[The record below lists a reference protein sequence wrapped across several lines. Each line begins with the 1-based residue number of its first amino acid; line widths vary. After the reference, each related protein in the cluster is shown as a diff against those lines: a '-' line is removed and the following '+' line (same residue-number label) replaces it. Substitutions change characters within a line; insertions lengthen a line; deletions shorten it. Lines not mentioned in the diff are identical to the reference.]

1 MATELDTLIVKLA
14 ADTAQMRGELAK
26 ATSAMAREM
35 QKQAKEVEK
44 VNASLAKVGNTIKN
58 SIMGAL
64 AALAP
69 TQLVRMGHETMKWA
83 DDLKAVAERI
93 GVSTTSLQELI
104 GAGRQVNISAQEMTK
119 GMEAFAVKF
128 AEAASGKGRGV
139 DALKALGVAARDST
153 GQVKSFDRVLDEV
166 ADSIKEFDRPS
177 QLAIAK
183 QLFGD
188 EGALKFLDLL
198 GQGKGRLE
206 ELRQVARD
214 TGVVISED
222 MVNAGERF
230 NKTLEKI
237 EDRARTGIRTAFLE
251 LAPILDSLAS
261 KIDKVTQRA
270 DVIRRFGVNSIGPM
284 LLNEMFPN
292 TTDAARQGMRQVF
305 PKSLADMIGIPNAT
319 DGAKADRDAFRAADA
334 ASMKALPTPSGK
346 KVANFDKTGA
356 NQADDFRKLMDELR
370 TATEKARAALDPY
383 RAALADLDLK
393 LLKIKATNEQATEAT
408 MEFNKAWNAKVQ
420 SSMDQML
427 ADTEHMAR
435 LTAAEISGRREVVI
449 ALELE
454 EQIRKRLGDKAAAEL
469 RPRIEQQA
477 RLRAEME
484 RAREMSQALERGFE
498 SGMSGMAD
506 AAGAFFDVNRNGWQE
521 MGNVAL
527 NTIRAIA
534 QEMLLITTIRPL
546 AKAGANWFSS
556 LLGGGGGAADA
567 AGNAIGGGFDFSKIF
582 SFLGFADGGDP
593 PMNRWS
599 LVGERGPELIRP
611 RAPMTVVPNHALG
624 GGGTINLYGAPSD
637 SVRVDQLSAGLRQIG
652 MKVNLMERTER
663 ERVLGHVAD
672 GSRRGGSFAT
682 ALGR

>member
-1 MATELDTLIVKLA
+1 MATELDTLLVKLA

-44 VNASLAKVGNTIKN
+44 VNVSLAKVGNTIKGAV
-58 SIMGAL
+58 MGAL
-64 AALAP
+64 AGLSASN
-69 TQLVRMGHETMKWA
+69 LVRMGHETMKWA

-139 DALKALGVAARDST
+139 DALKALGVTARDST

-188 EGALKFLDLL
+188 DGALKFLDLL

-222 MVNAGERF
+222 MVSAGERF

-251 LAPILDSLAS
+251 LAPILDDLAN

-270 DVIRRFGVNSIGPM
+270 DVIRRFGVNSLGPM

-292 TTDAARQGMRQVF
+292 TTDAVRQGMRRVF
-305 PKSLADMIGIPNAT
+305 PKSLADVIGVPDAS
-319 DGAKADRDAFRAADA
+319 DAAKADRDAFRAADA
-334 ASMKALPTPSGK
+334 ASMRALPTPSGK

-356 NQADDFRKLMDELR
+356 GQAEEFRKLMEDLKA
-370 TATEKARAALDPY
+370 ATEKARASMDPY
-383 RAALADLDLK
+383 RASIADLDAK
-393 LLKIKATNEQATEAT
+393 LAKMNATTQQGTIAKT
-408 MEFNKAWNAKVQ
+408 EFNKAWGAKVEGA
-420 SSMDQML
+420 MERLL

-435 LTAAEISGRREVVI
+435 LTAAEISGRRDVVI
-449 ALELE
+449 ALEIEAGLRRTIGAE
-454 EQIRKRLGDKAAAEL
+454 EVARL
-469 RPRIEQQA
+469 RPQIEQQG

-484 RAREMSQALERGFE
+484 RAAEMGRGITSALETGA
-498 SGMSGMAD
+498 GQMAD
-506 AAGAFFDVNRNGWQE
+506 AFGAFFDKSKNGWQE
-521 MGNVAL
+521 MGNAAL
-527 NTIRAIA
+527 NTLKAIA

-682 ALGR
+682 AIGR